1 MTVTVAVPSQLPRIQ
16 VYLEP
21 ELKERAE
28 KLAKKQR
35 RSLSALICVLLEEAT
50 KELDE
55 GKDT

>member
-1 MTVTVAVPSQLPRIQ
+1 MTATVPSSLPRIQ

-35 RSLSALICVLLEEAT
+35 RSLSALICILLEEAT
-50 KELDE
+50 KDLDE
-55 GKDT
+55 GKDS